1 MSGSIPRKRWNVPG
15 IGRILLALSSLALA
29 SSSTAQSPTAMFLRI
44 AKAETRSAAVVERE
58 PVVVTPLRRS
68 RPRDGKTVVLR
79 VKAATPRAARR
90 AAVRYVYVQKVRTVG
105 LPLRELQAF
114 RSNLAAMAADL
125 KMTKATVLEANQ
137 PKGQFTVSVDVA
149 SDDLGNMGDLRG
161 LRLFNYRLVALLP
174 ETIDGKRVASPAVE
188 TALVGALARQRF
200 QVYDGN
206 FVATQKPLA
215 RLVAATLA
223 DHAGASAQLGTRFWA
238 NTLVLGRVDAQVS
251 QSNGG
256 IISYIATANL
266 RVLRADTGRVLVA
279 REFREKGFGQDS
291 AQAARNALAA
301 LAALVSR
308 ELPDELL
315 ATFEHYPV
323 NIQMASSSPEEA
335 NQVEDYLRGLTG
347 VVTVEKT
354 QRPSGVVFH
363 ITNRDK
369 PAALGAQIAAGGRY
383 SVLEYG
389 LTEK

>member
-1 MSGSIPRKRWNVPG
+1 MTGSFPPKRRNLPVMW
-15 IGRILLALSSLALA
+15 RILLASLSLTLAT
-29 SSSTAQSPTAMFLRI
+29 SSTAQSPTAMFLRI
-44 AKAETRSAAVVERE
+44 AKAGTRSAAAVERE
-58 PVVVTPLRRS
+58 PAVVTAVQRRRS
-68 RPRDGKTVVLR
+68 RAGKAVILR
-79 VKAATPRAARR
+79 VKAASPRAARR

-105 LPLRELQAF
+105 LPLRELQAL

-125 KMTKATVLEANQ
+125 KMTKATVLAANQ

-149 SDDLGNMGDLRG
+149 ADDLGNMGDLRG

-174 ETIDGKRVASPAVE
+174 ETIDGRQVASPAVE

-200 QVYDGN
+200 QVYDGH

-223 DHAGASAQLGTRFWA
+223 DDAGASAQLGTRFWA
-238 NTLVLGRVDAQVS
+238 NTLILGRVDAQVS
-251 QSNGG
+251 QSNEG
-256 IISYIATANL
+256 IVSYIATANL
-266 RVLRADTGRVLVA
+266 RVLRADTGRILVA
-279 REFREKGFGQDS
+279 REFREKGFGRDS
-291 AQAARNALAA
+291 AQAARTALTALAT
-301 LAALVSR
+301 LVSR
-308 ELPDELL
+308 ELPEELL
-315 ATFEHYPV
+315 ATFERYPV
-323 NIQMASSSPEEA
+323 TVQLAASSPEEV

-347 VVTVEKT
+347 VVSVEKT

-369 PAALGAQIAAGGRY
+369 PAALGAQIASGGRY